1 MTFQRVVG
9 ATLLHYRPLLIILIA
24 FFFETFETLYGNIGI
39 AIKKNHFFCVPGGNL
54 MLVYAQAN
62 KTTYFPAVGELPSCL
77 SAEVDV
83 DHQAVK
89 PILFCNYSSWV
100 MVDRT

>member
-1 MTFQRVVG
+1 
-9 ATLLHYRPLLIILIA
+9 
-24 FFFETFETLYGNIGI
+24 
-39 AIKKNHFFCVPGGNL
+39 